1 MVFED
6 NSFILQRMGINV
18 MEFNAFV
25 LINCGLGSETRVIDE
40 IRVLNYVE
48 KVYRVY
54 GVYDIIV
61 KVAANDKEDLQRKI
75 LLLRRIDEIKST
87 LTLLEL
93 NK

>member
-1 MVFED
+1 MK
-6 NSFILQRMGINV
+6 
-18 MEFNAFV
+18 FNAFV
-25 LINCGLGSETRVIDE
+25 LVNCGLGSETRVLDE
-40 IRVLNYVE
+40 IRVLDYAE

-61 KVAANDKEDLQRKI
+61 KVTANDKEDLQRKI

>member
-1 MVFED
+1 MYG
-6 NSFILQRMGINV
+6 NNA

-25 LINCGLGSETRVIDE
+25 LVNCNLGSETRVLDE

-75 LLLRRIDEIKST
+75 LMLRRIDEIKST

>member
-1 MVFED
+1 MYGD
-6 NSFILQRMGINV
+6 NA

-25 LINCGLGSETRVIDE
+25 LINCGLGSETRVLDE

-93 NK
+93 TK

>member
-1 MVFED
+1 
-6 NSFILQRMGINV
+6 

-25 LINCGLGSETRVIDE
+25 LINCGLGSETRVLDE

-61 KVAANDKEDLQRKI
+61 KVAANNKEDLQRKI

>member
-1 MVFED
+1 MYW
-6 NSFILQRMGINV
+6 NNV

-25 LINCGLGSETRVIDE
+25 LINCGLGSETRVLDE

-61 KVAANDKEDLQRKI
+61 KVVANDKEDLQRKI

>member
-1 MVFED
+1 
-6 NSFILQRMGINV
+6 

-25 LINCGLGSETRVIDE
+25 LINCGLGSETRVLEE

-61 KVAANDKEDLQRKI
+61 KVAADDKEDLQRKI

>member
-1 MVFED
+1 
-6 NSFILQRMGINV
+6 

-25 LINCGLGSETRVIDE
+25 LINCGLGSETRVLEE

-61 KVAANDKEDLQRKI
+61 KVTANDKEDLQRKI

>member
-1 MVFED
+1 MYW
-6 NSFILQRMGINV
+6 NKV

-25 LINCGLGSETRVIDE
+25 LINCGLGSETRVLDE
-40 IRVLNYVE
+40 IRVLNYVQ

>member
-1 MVFED
+1 
-6 NSFILQRMGINV
+6 

-25 LINCGLGSETRVIDE
+25 LINCGLGSETRVLDE
-40 IRVLNYVE
+40 IRVLNYVK

>member
-1 MVFED
+1 
-6 NSFILQRMGINV
+6 

-25 LINCGLGSETRVIDE
+25 LVNCGLGSETKVLDE

>member
-1 MVFED
+1 
-6 NSFILQRMGINV
+6 